1 MRNADYAT
9 RPLCL
14 RIEIGM
20 AEKTA
25 HEGGNLVLADIHHD
39 QAITPMP
46 QSGTIETRI
55 AREKT
60 KITLLAEKDD
70 DLVVLHPLVPDV
82 DTNLLDR
89 YA

>member
-1 MRNADYAT
+1 MNFPLQAQSPGRQSCMRNADYAT

-46 QSGTIETRI
+46 QSGTIETRVKNQDYV
-55 AREKT
+55 ACGEGR
-60 KITLLAEKDD
+60 
-70 DLVVLHPLVPDV
+70 
-82 DTNLLDR
+82 
-89 YA
+89 